1 MTSLRQRMIEDLRIR
16 NYSPHTVEIYI
27 RLVARFAKHF
37 GCSPDR
43 LGPEHVRQYQL
54 LLLENKTSWSLFNQT
69 VGALRFFYGVTLK
82 KSWRLEQLPYGKR
95 PKRLPCVLSEQE
107 VLQLLKAAKGPRN
120 RIALST
126 AYATGVR
133 VSELVAL
140 RAEDIDSARMLI
152 HVRQGKGNKERIV
165 PLSKTLLAGLRE
177 YWRLV
182 RPKGGWLFP
191 GQSPDKPINVHTIQK
206 VCLDARRA
214 AGLKKPVTMHTM
226 RHSFATHLLEAGT
239 DIRTVQALLG
249 HASLSTTAI
258 YTHVQRRLI
267 TATRSPLDLIGELP
281 PLLPRVRA

>member
-1 MTSLRQRMIEDLRIR
+1 MTPLRQRMIEDLRIR
-16 NYSPHTVEIYI
+16 NYSPHTIEIYI

-54 LLLENKTSWSLFNQT
+54 LLLLENHTSWSLFNQT
-69 VGALRFFYGVTLK
+69 VGALRFFYRVTLK
-82 KSWRLEQLPYGKR
+82 RSGRLEQLPYGKR

-107 VLQLLKAAKGPRN
+107 VVQLLKAAKGPRN
-120 RIALST
+120 RIALTT

-133 VSELVAL
+133 VAELVAL

-165 PLSKTLLAGLRE
+165 PLSKTLLAGLRD

-182 RPKGGWLFP
+182 RPQGGWLFA
-191 GQSPDKPINVHTIQK
+191 GQRPAKPINAHTIQQ

-226 RHSFATHLLEAGT
+226 RS
-239 DIRTVQALLG
+239 
-249 HASLSTTAI
+249 AST
-258 YTHVQRRLI
+258 
-267 TATRSPLDLIGELP
+267 
-281 PLLPRVRA
+281 